1 MYNDEIKRAFIE
13 TRKDY
18 EQAYVVLFN
27 QTAPYETHYGK
38 DVCDFTFSELIYMY
52 KMWNLRSDST
62 LWLKNSYLKY
72 YEVWA
77 NENGYKNSLESPFN
91 IVTTDILQQCINQS
105 LRKIGVISRDELL
118 KCINKS
124 ANPREQFM
132 TLALFEFGKGKS
144 YEDIFFARMED
155 INVAKHQMKLH
166 SGRIVEISDE
176 LIKFVNKSSK
186 TDEYFLNEKNSAPL
200 IDDGTIIKRFRNSS
214 GALGKGLVVYNGIRK
229 LLQDTELGNYVSTL
243 NIESSGMIWFIKEK
257 AKQANMEPA
266 DYLMAN
272 RDLVGNQFH
281 KKQIIVK
288 TFVAKYGDFL

>member
-1 MYNDEIKRAFIE
+1 MYNDEIKKAFIE

-18 EQAYVVLFN
+18 EQAYGVLFN

-118 KCINKS
+118 KWIDQS

-132 TLALFEFGKGKS
+132 TLALFEFGKGRS

-155 INVAKHQMKLH
+155 INAAKHQMKLH
-166 SGRIVEISDE
+166 SGRIVEITDE
-176 LIKFVNKSSK
+176 LIKLADKSHK
-186 TDEYFLNEKNSAPL
+186 TDEYFLNEKDSAPL

-214 GALGKGLVVYNGIRK
+214 GELRKGLVVYNGIRK
-229 LLQDTELGNYVSTL
+229 LLKDTELGNYVSTL

-257 AKQANMEPA
+257 SKQANMKPA

-288 TFVAKYGDFL
+288 TFVSKYGDFL

>member
-1 MYNDEIKRAFIE
+1 MYNDEIKKAFIE

-18 EQAYVVLFN
+18 EQAYDVLFN
-27 QTAPYETHYGK
+27 QTAPYETYYGK

-118 KCINKS
+118 KWIDQS

-132 TLALFEFGKGKS
+132 TLALFEFGKGRS

-155 INVAKHQMKLH
+155 INAAKHQMKLH

-176 LIKFVNKSSK
+176 LIKLANKSSR
-186 TDEYFLNEKNSAPL
+186 TDEYFLNEKDSAPL

-214 GALGKGLVVYNGIRK
+214 GELRKGLVVYNGIRK
-229 LLQDTELGNYVSTL
+229 LLKDTELGNYVSTL

-257 AKQANMEPA
+257 AKQANMKPA